1 MLSTTE
7 QNLLCKA
14 LVNLKSINSLT
25 LPTVA
30 NTAILEVIATNL
42 KLKIL
47 DLSCSTNV
55 TDYSLM
61 HLIGNQSLCNDTL
74 QQLFLDGTSVT
85 TNGIMVLLGN
95 LPLEILESPS
105 LERALGNLFKV
116 FVKKFTSENNFKII
130 LCHY

>member
-1 MLSTTE
+1 MLPTQE
-7 QNLLCKA
+7 QNLLCNA
-14 LVNLKSINSLT
+14 LLNLKSVNSLI
-25 LPTVA
+25 LPTIA
-30 NTAILEVIATNL
+30 NTAIIEIIASNL

-61 HLIGNQSLCNDTL
+61 PLIGAQSLCNDTL

-105 LERALGNLFKV
+105 LERALG
-116 FVKKFTSENNFKII
+116 KKSKIGKI
-130 LCHY
+130 D